1 MQETYKSEYSVVEAV
16 SSAAAIVTDDG
27 IGSYWDLADDD
38 GDYGINIQS
47 LLSEFGDF
55 GDFFVND
62 NLCFG
67 EVMHFFFST

>member
-1 MQETYKSEYSVVEAV
+1 MQQPFKSEFSVVEAN
-16 SSAAAIVTDDG
+16 SSAAMTLDG

-62 NLCFG
+62 SLCFG
-67 EVMHFFFST
+67 EVLCKISN